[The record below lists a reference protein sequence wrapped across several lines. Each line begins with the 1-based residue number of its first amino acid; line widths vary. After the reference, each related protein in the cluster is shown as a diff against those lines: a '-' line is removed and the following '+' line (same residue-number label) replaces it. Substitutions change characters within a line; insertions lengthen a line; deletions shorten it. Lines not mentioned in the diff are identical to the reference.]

1 MGAWTSVGGEL
12 LFIECTRYRGSG
24 GLKLTGQLGDVMKES
39 AQIALSWIRANT
51 VELGLQEQSVF
62 EEREPLFK
70 FSDVHIHLPVG
81 GIKEKCLAAHREGLR
96 RVVLPS
102 KNKKD
107 VVEIPEEIRNEMEII
122 LVDRVEEALDA
133 VLEGGLE
140 FG

>member
-1 MGAWTSVGGEL
+1 MGPVRFQSETAMRVTVPGVSTGLAWSSVGGEL

-70 FSDVHIHLPVG
+70 FSDVQNGYLFQNSFSNASQDFLAFFEVSW
-81 GIKEKCLAAHREGLR
+81 CLQR
-96 RVVLPS
+96 
-102 KNKKD
+102 
-107 VVEIPEEIRNEMEII
+107 
-122 LVDRVEEALDA
+122 
-133 VLEGGLE
+133 
-140 FG
+140 